1 MQTCSGLA
9 SELLR
14 SHRLASNPE
23 GSPRADRRS
32 VNTMKRRWVRWLPA
46 AVVPVVI
53 AGGVIIAPLAAGA
66 ADLPAKSPQEVLEL
80 VASSDSHAFSGT
92 IEQSSNLGL
101 PSLPST
107 GPGSGGGSSAQSDAS
122 DVLELLTGS
131 HNGKV
136 WVDGPTKV
144 RVAVFDQLAE
154 RDVIRNGQDVWLYQ
168 STGQK
173 ATHVTLPTHT
183 GESAPDAS
191 TPDASTLTPSALAQR
206 FLKAVDPS
214 TSVTL
219 GKNLSVAG
227 RDAYDLV
234 LTPRTSATLVGS
246 VSIAVDGSTGLPLR
260 VQVDARGQKG
270 PAVEVGFTQFSDQK
284 PAASVFQFK
293 PAAGATVTEQKLP
306 TGVHAKASGAHP
318 RPVVTGKGWDAI
330 VTLPAGS
337 APASLTSSPLFGQL
351 TSAVAGGHALS
362 TSLVSV
368 LVTDDGR
375 VLAGAVPVSALQAVA
390 AQ

>member
-1 MQTCSGLA
+1 
-9 SELLR
+9 
-14 SHRLASNPE
+14 
-23 GSPRADRRS
+23 
-32 VNTMKRRWVRWLPA
+32 MKRRWVRWLPA

-66 ADLPAKSPQEVLEL
+66 ADLPAKSPQQVLEL
-80 VASSDSHAFSGT
+80 VASSDSQAFSGT

-131 HNGKV
+131 HHGKV

-168 STGQK
+168 SKGQK
-173 ATHVTLPTHT
+173 ATHVTLPAHT
-183 GESAPDAS
+183 AKSAPDAS

-260 VQVDARGQKG
+260 VQVDARGQKD

-284 PAASVFQFK
+284 PAASVFDFK

-306 TGVHAKASGAHP
+306 MGVDAKASGEHP
-318 RPVVTGKGWDAI
+318 KPVVTGKGWDAI

-337 APASLTSSPLFGQL
+337 APSSLTSSPLFGQL
-351 TSAVAGGHALS
+351 TSAVAGGHVLS